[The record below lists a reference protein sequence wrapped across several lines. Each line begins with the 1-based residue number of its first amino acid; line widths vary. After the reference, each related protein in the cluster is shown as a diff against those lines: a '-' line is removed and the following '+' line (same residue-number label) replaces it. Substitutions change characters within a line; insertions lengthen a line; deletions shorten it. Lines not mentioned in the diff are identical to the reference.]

1 MSVKVMALEYNE
13 AGFLMSQLGIEAN
26 YIAGLS
32 SFIAQFGGKASSLVG
47 DKQLSFATQLALG
60 IERFNVI
67 HALVSEMGIIPI
79 SENLHNHKLHK
90 AHVLYNLEL
99 AKAQY
104 RAVIKRETDKY
115 ATKPASKKKEKSKKD
130 STSINKK

>member
-1 MSVKVMALEYNE
+1 MSVKVIALEYNE

-32 SFIAQFGGKASSLVG
+32 SFIAQFGGKASSLVEG
-47 DKQLSFATQLALG
+47 KQMPFAIQLASG

-67 HALVSEMGIIPI
+67 YALVSENGIIPI
-79 SENLHNHKLHK
+79 SENLHARKLHK
-90 AHVLYNLEL
+90 AHILYNLEL

-104 RAVIKRETDKY
+104 RAILKSETDKY

-130 STSINKK
+130 STSTNKK